1 MDASGN
7 IILTKEELVAQVS
20 YVRASVASVWGP
32 WTDAVIHR
40 TLIFAGTDTTSCA
53 TTRTIHLLA
62 QYPDIQTK
70 LREEIVAAHREK
82 GSRLMYDDL
91 FDLPYLEAVCRESLR
106 L

>member
-1 MDASGN
+1 MGTRA
-7 IILTKEELVAQVS
+7 IAKEVLS
-20 YVRASVASVWGP
+20 
-32 WTDAVIHR
+32 TDTQTRR

-53 TTRTIHLLA
+53 TSRTIHLLA
-62 QYPDIQTK
+62 QYPDVQDK

-82 GSRLMYDDL
+82 GSELLYDDL